1 MYITITVAGSY
12 TMYSNIEFNEIWGC
26 ECGGCVEW
34 GSLSFTKQKPPR
46 TSTQV
51 LRVIP
56 TLLQI
61 NNHSSCHSDDG
72 VVFTQK

>member
-1 MYITITVAGSY
+1 MAGSY

-46 TSTQV
+46 TQLKFSELFLLCYKSTIT
-51 LRVIP
+51 LHVI
-56 TLLQI
+56 QMMGW
-61 NNHSSCHSDDG
+61 SSLKNES
-72 VVFTQK
+72 FRAL